1 MKIKLFLL
9 TLTIMVSSC
18 AIQPAYKNSGITN
31 LENKSKNLKT
41 GLSNKNDVIGILG
54 ETILKEF
61 PEENLWLYYEKSE
74 RKNFYG
80 KKVVDKSNHL
90 ILEFNDKGILV
101 QKKFLYK
108 EDLKNLEFTEEI
120 TKIYSLESTITR
132 RFFTSMRKR
141 FINKSNTSAN

>member
-9 TLTIMVSSC
+9 TLTIVVSSC
-18 AIQPAYKNSGITN
+18 ALQPAYKNSGITN
-31 LENKSKNLKT
+31 LENKSINLKT
-41 GLSNKNDVIGILG
+41 GMSNKNDVIDVLG

-80 KKVVDKSNHL
+80 KKLVEKNIHL
-90 ILEFNDKGILV
+90 ILEFDNKGILV

-108 EDLKNLEFTEEI
+108 KDLQDIQFAEDITMTYSKNSSF
-120 TKIYSLESTITR
+120 SR
-132 RFFTSMRKR
+132 RFFSSMRKR
-141 FINKSNTSAN
+141 FINKTSAN

>member
-18 AIQPAYKNSGITN
+18 ALQPAYKNSGITN
-31 LENKSKNLKT
+31 LENKSINLKT
-41 GLSNKNDVIGILG
+41 GMSNKNDVIDVLG

-80 KKVVDKSNHL
+80 KKLVEKNIHL
-90 ILEFNDKGILV
+90 ILEFDNKGILV

-108 EDLKNLEFTEEI
+108 KDLQDIQFAEDITMTYSKNSSF
-120 TKIYSLESTITR
+120 SR
-132 RFFTSMRKR
+132 RFFSSMRKR
-141 FINKSNTSAN
+141 FINKTSEN